1 MNTINETT
9 LRAAGASN
17 IGLAQFRKHYPEG
30 VAIIVEPKDAA
41 HVAKL
46 VGASWLASR
55 LLDARR
61 KDKFS
66 NILVRLIDQYE
77 VRRMIALADRNIGI
91 QCCTAYEADRARA
104 RYNAQLA
111 DAFADLQDELAD
123 SFGRLYFAQLAM
135 TGEIF

>member
-17 IGLAQFRKHYPEG
+17 IGIAKFRNAYPES
-30 VAIIVEPKDAA
+30 VAIIAEPKDAA

-46 VGASWLASR
+46 LGASWLASR

-61 KDKFS
+61 QGVFAS
-66 NILVRLIDQYE
+66 ILVRLIDQYE
-77 VRRMIALADRNIGI
+77 VRRMIALAKHNIDI

-104 RYNAQLA
+104 HYNAQLA

-123 SFGRLYFAQLAM
+123 SFGRLYCAQVNVLDAAL
-135 TGEIF
+135 

>member
-9 LRAAGASN
+9 LRSIGASN

-30 VAIIVEPKDAA
+30 VAIIAEPSDAA

-46 VGASWLASR
+46 LGASWLASR

-61 KDKFS
+61 QGVFS
-66 NILVRLIDQYE
+66 SILVRLIDQYE
-77 VRRMIALADRNIGI
+77 VRRMIALSDRNIGI
-91 QCCTAYEADRARA
+91 QCCTDYEADRARA

>member
-9 LRAAGASN
+9 LRSIGASN
-17 IGLAQFRKHYPEG
+17 TGLAKFRKYYPEG
-30 VAIIVEPKDAA
+30 VAIIVEPSDAA

-46 VGASWLASR
+46 LGASWLASR

-61 KDKFS
+61 QGVFS
-66 NILVRLIDQYE
+66 SILVRLIDQYE

-111 DAFADLQDELAD
+111 DAFADLQDKLAD
-123 SFGRLYFAQLAM
+123 SFGQLYCAQVNAQQA
-135 TGEIF
+135 I